1 MSNVN
6 TILKIKS
13 YYNGLTKTETKI
25 ADYVLEHLQDIIY
38 CSVTELA
45 ERAGV
50 GETTVLRFCRKM
62 GFNGFQD
69 FKLALAQDLVQP
81 FTNDEEE
88 IVENDTTLSII
99 NKTTTKHMKIIE
111 ENRQLLDEKQ
121 VEKAIDL
128 ILSAKTNV
136 FFGVGSSGLTALQAA
151 NSLTRIGIKCDAK
164 QDSHFQAMTAALLT
178 KDDCAIGISVSGST
192 KDTIHNLEIAKKRGA
207 KIICITSNGKS
218 PITKLADVVLLMSSK
233 ESPLEGSS
241 IISQIAQLSVID
253 ILCAAIIQRRNEV
266 ARRVREITAKAVSEK
281 LY

>member
-253 ILCAAIIQRRNEV
+253 ILCA
-266 ARRVREITAKAVSEK
+266 
-281 LY
+281 

>member
-1 MSNVN
+1 MSNIN

-13 YYNGLTKTETKI
+13 YYYGLTKTETKI
-25 ADYVLEHLQDIIY
+25 ADFVLEHVQDIIY

-45 ERAGV
+45 EKAGV
-50 GETTVLRFCRKM
+50 GETTVLRFCRKI

-81 FTNDEEE
+81 YTNNDEE
-88 IVENDTTLSII
+88 IVEDDTTVSII
-99 NKTTTKHMKIIE
+99 NKTTAKHMRIIE
-111 ENRQLLDEKQ
+111 ENRQLLDEEQ
-121 VEKAIDL
+121 VEKAVDI
-128 ILSAKTNV
+128 ILSSNNIV

-164 QDSHFQAMTAALLT
+164 QDSHFQAMSAALLT
-178 KDDCAIGISVSGST
+178 NKDCAIGISVSGST
-192 KDTIHNLEIAKKRGA
+192 KDTIYSLEIAKKVGA

-218 PITKLADVVLLMSSK
+218 PITKLADIVLLMSSK

-253 ILCAAIIQRRNEV
+253 LLCAVIIHKREET
-266 ARRVREITAKAVSEK
+266 ARKVREITAKAVSEK